1 MIDLNVMPVFIL
13 SVIALLL
20 APGPDMVL
28 ISSLSINKGRAAG
41 LWACLGNMTSGVLL
55 TIATALGV
63 AGVIKELPYSF
74 EAMRVMGGCYLLY
87 LAWAGLKEISLDQKG
102 EGQSGNAWS
111 CYKTAVVNNLMNPK
125 ALLFFMMFLPQF
137 VSPNIDASPREQLL
151 LLGLILNVMGFLFNV
166 SLVVL
171 LSKVVD
177 ALMKNTV
184 SIKYQQ
190 RVVSFVFACL
200 GGWMLSGLVG

>member
-87 LAWAGLKEISLDQKG
+87 LAWTALKEISLDQKG
-102 EGQSGNAWS
+102 KGQSGNAWS

>member
-102 EGQSGNAWS
+102 EGQSGSAWS

-137 VSPNIDASPREQLL
+137 VSLNVDASPREQLF
-151 LLGLILNVMGFLFNV
+151 LLGLILNIMGFVFNV
-166 SLVVL
+166 LLVIT
-171 LSKVVD
+171 LSGFVEKWISSKIR
-177 ALMKNTV
+177 L
-184 SIKYQQ
+184 IYQQ
-190 RVVSFVFACL
+190 RIISCVFAML
-200 GGWMLSGLVG
+200 GGWMLAGLIR

>member
-87 LAWAGLKEISLDQKG
+87 LAWTGLKEISLDQKG
-102 EGQSGNAWS
+102 KGQSGNAWS
-111 CYKTAVVNNLMNPK
+111 CYKTAVVNNLVNPK

>member
-1 MIDLNVMPVFIL
+1 
-13 SVIALLL
+13 
-20 APGPDMVL
+20 
-28 ISSLSINKGRAAG
+28 
-41 LWACLGNMTSGVLL
+41 
-55 TIATALGV
+55 
-63 AGVIKELPYSF
+63 
-74 EAMRVMGGCYLLY
+74 
-87 LAWAGLKEISLDQKG
+87 
-102 EGQSGNAWS
+102 
-111 CYKTAVVNNLMNPK
+111 
-125 ALLFFMMFLPQF
+125 MMFLPQF
-137 VSPNIDASPREQLL
+137 VSPNIEASPREQLL

-177 ALMKNTV
+177 TLMKNTV